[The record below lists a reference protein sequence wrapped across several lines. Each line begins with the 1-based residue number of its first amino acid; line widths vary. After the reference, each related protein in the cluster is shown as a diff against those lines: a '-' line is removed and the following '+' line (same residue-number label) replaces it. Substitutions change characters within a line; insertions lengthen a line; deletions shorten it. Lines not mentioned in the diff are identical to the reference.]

1 LLYSQT
7 LRNEEKTSTNLTAKT
22 ESEVRK
28 ASINSAEE
36 HSTDSTSQRS
46 IELYP
51 LVAGDSSTNTT
62 TDALRQISDDDKT
75 KRK

>member
-1 LLYSQT
+1 MLYSQT
-7 LRNEEKTSTNLTAKT
+7 LPNKEKTSAKLTAKT

-28 ASINSAEE
+28 ASAEE

-51 LVAGDSSTNTT
+51 LVAGDSTTNTT
-62 TDALRQISDDDKT
+62 NDALRQISDDDDKSE
-75 KRK
+75 RK